1 MKRFALACLLPLA
14 MLLASSP
21 PAEAKIGEKKA
32 KKLLNKWQGRLQSS
46 KKSYFKAA
54 GRYLYWKNTL
64 KQDRKTDAPR
74 EDVQKDKKMKAKY
87 AKKEKKGWKNIS
99 KAKRMVKR
107 YKKILDRLT
116 GGEVHPGKGWGG
128 SEGVADTAKRIAKR
142 MGLPVTSQK
151 RTLAETLRVGS
162 TTASDHY
169 VGNRT
174 AFAVDFGV
182 SGSRGDTFA
191 RALCKAYGIPT
202 SAIGTFNGYYR
213 RYDGVT
219 FRLQLLWRVSGHYDH
234 VHIGIR
240 RS

>member
-1 MKRFALACLLPLA
+1 MKRFVIACLLPLA
-14 MLLASSP
+14 LLLAP
-21 PAEAKIGEKKA
+21 TGPVEAKIGEKKA
-32 KKLLNKWQGRLQSS
+32 KKLLSKWQGRLQSS

-54 GRYLYWKNTL
+54 GRYLYWKKTL
-64 KQDRKTDAPR
+64 SQDRKTDAPKA
-74 EDVQKDKKMKAKY
+74 DVQKDKKMVGKY
-87 AKKEKKGWKNIS
+87 AKKEKKGWKNILKS
-99 KAKRMVKR
+99 KRMVKR
-107 YKKILDRLT
+107 YKKIVERLS
-116 GGEVHPGKGWGG
+116 GGVHPGKGWGG
-128 SEGVADTAKRIAKR
+128 SEGVADAAKRIAKR

-151 RTLAETLRVGS
+151 RNYAQTIAVGS

-169 VGNRT
+169 TGNKT

-213 RYDGVT
+213 RYGGIT
-219 FRLQLLWRVSGHYDH
+219 FRIQLLWRVEGHFDH